1 MKYQSIEEFKAIEDC
16 DMLDDWVAERT
27 QEFFRHLSKALKGQV
42 IQGFGSKDDSMWG
55 RHDKVQ
61 NFKIKSVTLEETSM
75 PWIDHD
81 NKGLPSK
88 IVLSVNVALTGYHA
102 EKTGLLYT
110 SEKAERDIKKH
121 LDNLLGKQAS
131 ISWSE
136 QGMQN
141 YDNTVNFDM
150 TIKPEL
156 IAKDYVDYCKYLY
169 RVRQLEKNAV
179 VPEGKVE
186 DDIKKLFKPQSQ

>member
-16 DMLDDWVAERT
+16 DMLDDWVAERAE
-27 QEFFRHLSKALKGQV
+27 EFFKHLSKALKGQV
-42 IQGFGSKDDSMWG
+42 IQGFGSNDDSMWG

-61 NFKIKSVTLEETSM
+61 NFKIKKMTLEETSM

-81 NKGLPSK
+81 NKGLPTK
-88 IVLSVNVALTGYHA
+88 VVLSVNVELTGYQA
-102 EKTGLLYT
+102 QKTGLLYT
-110 SEKAERDIKKH
+110 SEKAERDIQKH
-121 LDNLLGKQAS
+121 LANLLGKQAS

-136 QGMQN
+136 QGMQD

-150 TIKPEL
+150 SLKPEL

-169 RVRQLEKNAV
+169 KVRQLEKNAQ
-179 VPEGKVE
+179 VPDGKVE
-186 DDIKKLFKPQSQ
+186 DDMKKLFKPR